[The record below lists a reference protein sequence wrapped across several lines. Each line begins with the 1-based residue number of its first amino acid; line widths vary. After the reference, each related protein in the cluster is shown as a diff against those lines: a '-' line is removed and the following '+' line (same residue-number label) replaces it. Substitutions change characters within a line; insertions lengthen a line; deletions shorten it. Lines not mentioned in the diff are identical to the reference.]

1 MIAKIAAS
9 FMLLNVALIG
19 SLVHA
24 QEELFLF
31 DTGSGRRQGSAS
43 LRIKPDS
50 AAGRSTLSFTT
61 TQDGVGHTNKFRL
74 AV

>member
-1 MIAKIAAS
+1 MIAKIATS
-9 FMLLNVALIG
+9 FLLLNIALIG

-50 AAGRSTLSFTT
+50 AA
-61 TQDGVGHTNKFRL
+61 
-74 AV
+74 